1 MKRIIFSSISILVG
15 TILIS
20 SFSIT
25 SHAEFNLGTLR
36 SLAEQAKAYQEKVTQ
51 GSQTS
56 TDPDGSAG
64 QGGIG
69 ARPSGEMDAG
79 ALKSARET
87 IDIVG
92 VRIGFSPE
100 EALKA
105 LNTHNP
111 RLKIEKRQA
120 QVFSRADN
128 KPHPV
133 MYFLATDERPRAV
146 ERIFLTA
153 SLPPGRRIVHVDRVV
168 SYRIDNAPTVTATL
182 EALRAKY
189 GEPSPGQRDAPDVRK
204 LVWRVAM
211 GAGGNSTCS
220 GFDLRN
226 PPWDFSLGR
235 TGIRTGC
242 GFTVTAQVRL
252 FKENP
257 SLVTELGIGITDYRL
272 ATEDWQSSY
281 EYLASLTESRD
292 KKEVENA
299 KRNVPKL

>member
-1 MKRIIFSSISILVG
+1 MNKKFLIVVG
-15 TILIS
+15 ACATVLQPVAFADSGLDALKAI
-20 SFSIT
+20 
-25 SHAEFNLGTLR
+25 AQG
-36 SLAEQAKAYQEKVTQ
+36 AKVFQEKMKQ
-51 GSQTS
+51 GAQTAV
-56 TDPDGSAG
+56 DPDGSAE
-64 QGGIG
+64 QGGVG
-69 ARPSGEMDAG
+69 TSPYGEMDAG
-79 ALKSARET
+79 ALKTAREKM
-87 IDIVG
+87 DVVG

-105 LNTHNP
+105 LNAHNP
-111 RLKIEKRQA
+111 GLKIAKKQD

-133 MYFLATDERPRAV
+133 MYFLATNERPRAV

-168 SYRIDNAPTVTATL
+168 SYRIDNAPTVVATL

-189 GEPSPGQRDAPDVRK
+189 GEPSPGGNDAPNNRQ
-204 LVWRVAM
+204 LVWRFAM

-226 PPWDFSLGR
+226 PPWNFSLGK
-235 TGIRTGC
+235 TTIRTGC
-242 GFTVTAQVRL
+242 GFTVSAGVRP
-252 FKENP
+252 FNENP

-281 EYLASLTESRD
+281 EYLASLSEGRS

-299 KRNVPKL
+299 RRNVPKL